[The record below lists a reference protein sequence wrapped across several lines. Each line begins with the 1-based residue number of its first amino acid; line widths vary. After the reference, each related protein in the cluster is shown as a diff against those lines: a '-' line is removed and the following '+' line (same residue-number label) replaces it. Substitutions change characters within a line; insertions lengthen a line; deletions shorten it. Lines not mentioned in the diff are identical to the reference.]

1 MNAESRLSIWLE
13 DKQVGELQL
22 DTTADTLSL
31 NYTPAWQVN
40 GFALSPHLP
49 LNNPI
54 EPVAVQRFL
63 RNLFPEG
70 NSFERLLDTYRI
82 SRQNT
87 FGLMRILGLDTA
99 SGLSFQVHQPPD
111 QLAASFRPISDAELI
126 ERLDHREQQGLV
138 VWDEKPRL
146 SVAGVQ
152 DKLNVVLNEAEHL
165 GFGEG
170 SLCSTHILKFEQRQ
184 HSHLVLNEYVMM
196 RLAKQI
202 GCRWRKFNYDI
213 MVLILLYW

>member
-63 RNLFPEG
+63 CNLFPEG
-70 NSFERLLDTYRI
+70 NSFE
-82 SRQNT
+82 
-87 FGLMRILGLDTA
+87 A
-99 SGLSFQVHQPPD
+99 V
-111 QLAASFRPISDAELI
+111 
-126 ERLDHREQQGLV
+126 
-138 VWDEKPRL
+138 
-146 SVAGVQ
+146 
-152 DKLNVVLNEAEHL
+152 
-165 GFGEG
+165 
-170 SLCSTHILKFEQRQ
+170 
-184 HSHLVLNEYVMM
+184 
-196 RLAKQI
+196 
-202 GCRWRKFNYDI
+202 
-213 MVLILLYW
+213 